1 VRVENKSLETVFNI
15 QINTE
20 IMTNEKNIS
29 LLKEMIEEVRI
40 CMFTTLS
47 DKEEFSSRPMATAKV
62 EDDGSIWFFTNEY
75 SLKTSEISKEN
86 QVTLGYSNLSSNTY
100 VSVNG
105 KAELVDDQSKKEA
118 YFSAPIKAWF
128 PDGLEDPRLILIKVE
143 PISAEY
149 WDSSSSKMVV
159 AFNMLKA
166 IVTGTTFD
174 EGKHDKLTF

>member
-1 VRVENKSLETVFNI
+1 MK
-15 QINTE
+15 
-20 IMTNEKNIS
+20 NEKNIA
-29 LLKEMIEEVRI
+29 LLKDMIDEVRI

-47 DKEEFSSRPMATAKV
+47 EKDEFSSRPMGTVKV

-75 SLKTSEISKEN
+75 SLKTKEISKEN
-86 QVTLGYSNLSSNTY
+86 QVTLGYSDPSSNTY

-105 KAELVDDQSKKEA
+105 KAELVDDKAKKEA
-118 YFSAPIKAWF
+118 YFSAAIKAWF

-143 PISAEY
+143 PRVAEY

-166 IVTGTTFD
+166 IVTATTFD
-174 EGKHDKLTF
+174 EGKHDRISF